1 MTRRAE
7 RKVWDRSGGWG
18 PVQTC
23 LGLSRPGG
31 SLSRQFNPI
40 REKLLLSSA
49 KWSKWSK
56 SMRCSR
62 LTQPHAS
69 TFQRLSGW
77 RGTSCALRKTVWN
90 KKFAFTSNKV
100 LIHIDIDLW
109 ASEYK
114 KQDKAD
120 GWSGYPSDCYNY
132 LKGTVWG
139 WSHIKTIS
147 KQTDSNI
154 WQ

>member
-56 SMRCSR
+56 SMQCSSR

-90 KKFAFTSNKV
+90 KKVAFTYKYRFMGF
-100 LIHIDIDLW
+100 W
-109 ASEYK
+109 AQKTGQS
-114 KQDKAD
+114 
-120 GWSGYPSDCYNY
+120 GWMKWISLRLLQL
-132 LKGTVWG
+132 LKGDGVG
-139 WSHIKTIS
+139 MMPPFEMIYI
-147 KQTDSNI
+147 NN
-154 WQ
+154 